1 MIVGRCGD
9 YVLEDREDCLH
20 VFVHAPLEFK
30 KERIIRLYGEREEKP
45 EKRLEEKDKK
55 RKLYYQHYTG
65 RTWGMA
71 QNYHLCLDS
80 SLIGI
85 DNCVDIIEKLAK
97 GI

>member
-1 MIVGRCGD
+1 
-9 YVLEDREDCLH
+9 
-20 VFVHAPLEFK
+20 
-30 KERIIRLYGEREEKP
+30 
-45 EKRLEEKDKK
+45 
-55 RKLYYQHYTG
+55 
-65 RTWGMA
+65 MA